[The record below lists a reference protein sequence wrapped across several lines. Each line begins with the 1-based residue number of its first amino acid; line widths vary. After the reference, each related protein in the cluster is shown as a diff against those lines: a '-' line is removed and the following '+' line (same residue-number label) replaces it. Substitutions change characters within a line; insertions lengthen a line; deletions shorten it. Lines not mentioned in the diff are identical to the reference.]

1 MHSVIAF
8 ILLLTITHSSTSNS
22 FAFMSRMHKSW
33 RRVFVWGRYV
43 YHTRMTTSEVHRPVQ
58 CELEGRSTYE
68 DFLSNVY
75 DKHDNCATRTYT
87 MLDQCDIS
95 IWLTSCKK
103 MECER
108 IDKNKFNCTST
119 VESAWVRIWD
129 TSYYKEIIENC
140 GMKWHEQYQDVM

>member
-1 MHSVIAF
+1 MY
-8 ILLLTITHSSTSNS
+8 ITREWQLAKFTAQFNVNW
-22 FAFMSRMHKSW
+22 KG
-33 RRVFVWGRYV
+33 V
-43 YHTRMTTSEVHRPVQ
+43 P
-58 CELEGRSTYE
+58 TYE

-75 DKHDNCATRTYT
+75 DKQDNCATRTYT